1 MCLQQWRRQVTE
13 SRVESSALRS
23 DDEITALRVM
33 DMLER
38 SVAPPSDLKDTLE
51 RPGSSVVLAPP
62 SDLKDALE
70 RPRSSVLVPPSD
82 LKDALERPGSN
93 VVLAPPSDLKDA
105 LERPGSN
112 VVLAPPSDLKDALER
127 PGSSVL
133 VPPSDLKD
141 ALERPGSTALAP
153 PSDLS
158 VCEISS
164 EQATLHWTLAHL
176 SHTDNQ
182 LTGCS
187 HVTSHTYT
195 VCGCCV
201 VLQCFDTV
209 GWASGRASGL

>member
-13 SRVESSALRS
+13 SRVESSVLRS
-23 DDEITALRVM
+23 DDEVTALRVM

-38 SVAPPSDLKDTLE
+38 SVA
-51 RPGSSVVLAPP
+51 
-62 SDLKDALE
+62 
-70 RPRSSVLVPPSD
+70 
-82 LKDALERPGSN
+82 
-93 VVLAPPSDLKDA
+93 
-105 LERPGSN
+105 
-112 VVLAPPSDLKDALER
+112 
-127 PGSSVL
+127 
-133 VPPSDLKD
+133 PPSDLKD

-187 HVTSHTYT
+187 HVTSHTYK
-195 VCGCCV
+195 VCGYCV

>member
-23 DDEITALRVM
+23 DDEVTALRVM

-38 SVAPPSDLKDTLE
+38 SVAPPSDLKD
-51 RPGSSVVLAPP
+51 
-62 SDLKDALE
+62 
-70 RPRSSVLVPPSD
+70 
-82 LKDALERPGSN
+82 
-93 VVLAPPSDLKDA
+93 
-105 LERPGSN
+105 
-112 VVLAPPSDLKDALER
+112 ALER
-127 PGSSVL
+127 PGSSIVL
-133 VPPSDLKD
+133 APPSDLKD

-176 SHTDNQ
+176 SHADNQ

-187 HVTSHTYT
+187 HVTSHTYK

-209 GWASGRASGL
+209 GWASGGASGL

>member
-38 SVAPPSDLKDTLE
+38 SVAPPSDLKDALE

-62 SDLKDALE
+62 SDLKDTLE
-70 RPRSSVLVPPSD
+70 RPR
-82 LKDALERPGSN
+82 
-93 VVLAPPSDLKDA
+93 
-105 LERPGSN
+105 
-112 VVLAPPSDLKDALER
+112 
-127 PGSSVL
+127 SSVL